1 VTTVPFYNLVPD
13 IAVILERRLTESR
26 GAKLAIHIGWALAF
40 RLLIAATAA
49 GAQVAARGGDPA
61 PPNGLVVVI
70 EDKPQQ
76 PRLNLNA
83 LQKPFISGVALQIHW
98 ADLEPTEGKPDWA
111 KLDQLFAAADS
122 SKKWVQ
128 LLIFPGFFSPK
139 WALDGVQTEQF
150 PIEYGPGHGTMLP
163 LPMPWDKV
171 YLSRWFAFMKL
182 VSDRYGNSPS
192 FRVVAAA
199 GPTSVSVEA
208 SLPFTPADME
218 KWQSVSYRPSKYIEA
233 WQTVFQAYAATFPKQ
248 FISLS
253 QGTGLHI
260 NDDGKNDPRERVR
273 TIQQIVDEGVR
284 IVGHRFVLQSSNV
297 HAGPGPHEANSE
309 KSDQFV
315 IGYIGRTITGFQLR
329 TSALMASG
337 VMGAE
342 GDPALAL
349 KRSLDDALAVNSA
362 GQHVNYV
369 EVYEPDVLAENLQ
382 SVLRD
387 AASSFAK

>member
-1 VTTVPFYNLVPD
+1 MPFSDLVPD
-13 IAVILERRLTESR
+13 TVLTPGREVTESR
-26 GAKLAIHIGWALAF
+26 PAKLIIHIAYTLAPQ
-40 RLLIAATAA
+40 LLLVATTAV
-49 GAQVAARGGDPA
+49 AQMPARGGDPA
-61 PPNGLVVVI
+61 APSGLVVVI

-76 PRLNLNA
+76 PRLNLSA

-98 ADLEPTEGKPDWA
+98 ADLEPSEGKPDWA
-111 KLDQLFAAADS
+111 KLDQLFATADS

-163 LPMPWDKV
+163 LPMPWDQV
-171 YLSRWFAFMKL
+171 YLSRWFAFIKL

-208 SLPFTPADME
+208 SLPFTADDMQ
-218 KWQSVSYRPSKYIEA
+218 KWQAVSYRPSKYIGA
-233 WQTVFQAYAATFPKQ
+233 WQAVFQAYSAAFPKQ

-273 TIQQIVDEGVR
+273 TIQQIVDEGMR
-284 IVGHRFVLQSSNV
+284 LVGHRFVLQSSNV
-297 HAGPGPHEANSE
+297 HAGPGPHEPNSE
-309 KSDQFV
+309 KCG
-315 IGYIGRTITGFQLR
+315 IL
-329 TSALMASG
+329 
-337 VMGAE
+337 
-342 GDPALAL
+342 
-349 KRSLDDALAVNSA
+349 
-362 GQHVNYV
+362 
-369 EVYEPDVLAENLQ
+369 
-382 SVLRD
+382 
-387 AASSFAK
+387 